1 MNVITEQSATES
13 NSLVPSFLRPYLKAI
28 ENIGTIAEN
37 ITQTG
42 VALSEAA
49 VNAAEL
55 SNEMIKLRLQEVAS
69 SLSTR
74 QQLT

>member
-1 MNVITEQSATES
+1 MNVITEQPAPES
-13 NSLVPSFLRPYLKAI
+13 NSLVPAFLRPYLKAV

-42 VALSEAA
+42 VVLSEAA

-55 SNEMIKLRLQEVAS
+55 SNEMIKLRLAEVAS